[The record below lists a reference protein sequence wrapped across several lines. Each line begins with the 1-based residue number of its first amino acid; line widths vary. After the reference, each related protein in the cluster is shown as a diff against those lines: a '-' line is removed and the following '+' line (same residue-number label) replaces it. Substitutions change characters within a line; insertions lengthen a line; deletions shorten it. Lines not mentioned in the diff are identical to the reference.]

1 MIFYGKRRYYDDETI
16 NILKKIKFLL
26 KDKGMTLN
34 GVKKA
39 LNSDDSDIDEF
50 YNTSIKQKKFIKSK
64 ILNIKNILT
73 TIKKNNG

>member
-1 MIFYGKRRYYDDETI
+1 MIFNGNRRYYDDETI

-39 LNSDDSDIDEF
+39 LNSDDSDIDEL
-50 YNTSIKQKKFIKSK
+50 YNTTIRQRQFIRSK
-64 ILNIKNILT
+64 INNIKNILT
-73 TIKKNNG
+73 TIKKK